1 MLTNALALTDF
12 KQDYLNQ
19 LSSGLDSID
28 LNALDLFYNEIVNT
42 VKNDKTIFVC
52 GNGGSAAIAEHLSC
66 DHSKG
71 VASNTRLIPRVISL
85 NSNMSLLTATAN
97 DYGYDKVFST
107 QLALQGRSGDLLI
120 AISSSGNSRNIIE
133 AISAAKALGI
143 KTSSFTGFY
152 GGETKNKSDIN
163 IHIPIHNYGIV
174 EDCHQ
179 IIMHM
184 VAQYIRT
191 IHTDVDIKSVKL

>member
-1 MLTNALALTDF
+1 MLTEAISFTDL
-12 KQDYLNQ
+12 KHNYLSLLND
-19 LSSGLDSID
+19 GLNSID
-28 LNALDLFYNEIVNT
+28 CNTIEKIYKEILFAIN
-42 VKNDKTIFVC
+42 NDKTIFVC

-71 VASNTRLIPRVISL
+71 IASNTPLIPRVISL
-85 NSNMSLLTATAN
+85 NSNMALLTATAN

-120 AISSSGNSRNIIE
+120 VISSSGNSPNIIE
-133 AISAAKALGI
+133 ALAAAKLLGLKSI
-143 KTSSFTGFY
+143 SLTGFY
-152 GGETKNKSDIN
+152 GGETKNKSDFN
-163 IHIPIHNYGIV
+163 VHIPVHNYGVV

-184 VAQYIRT
+184 IAQYIRT
-191 IHTDVDIKSVKL
+191 IHTHVDIKTVKL